1 MAPEHDEDKN
11 LRELKAVLRGLQR
24 IGDDRPLPG
33 VAGKNLDRSGTAR
46 ESLVNRRDRSRGGG
60 AKEQASLRARAD
72 GKYAADGGPIQAKRL
87 GALALAMIAA
97 GTVIV
102 LASDLFFKYWPTS
115 LTSKHVATVNSG
127 TSLPTAKSERVEAG
141 ISVSG
146 SSLETRKPVRRL
158 STVDGQEALPTDTRA
173 APTDP
178 AIADARQLMDG
189 GHILTAREMLLQP
202 ALAESQEGA
211 WLLARSFDPNYLAT
225 VQSPDATADKEQ
237 AEHWYRRWRD
247 IGAQSGMVMDDLR
260 LRRIIEAMR

>member
-1 MAPEHDEDKN
+1 MAPEHDEDKK
-11 LRELKAVLRGLQR
+11 LHELKAVLRGLQR
-24 IGDDRPLPG
+24 IGDDHPPPA

-46 ESLVNRRDRSRGGG
+46 ESLVNRRDRSRGGR
-60 AKEQASLRARAD
+60 AKEQASLQAGAD
-72 GKYAADGGPIQAKRL
+72 WKSAADRGPIQGKRL

-102 LASDLFFKYWPTS
+102 LASDLFFKYWPTA
-115 LTSKHVATVNSG
+115 LTSTHVAAVNSG
-127 TSLPTAKSERVEAG
+127 VGLATAKSERVEVG

-146 SSLETRKPVRRL
+146 SPLETR
-158 STVDGQEALPTDTRA
+158 TVNGQEALPTDTRA

-178 AIADARQLMDG
+178 AIANARQLMDG

-225 VQSPDATADKEQ
+225 VQSPDATADQEQ